1 MKTLIFILLFTQTL
15 FAQTF
20 NTAKPGDGTLPV
32 LRSIR
37 VRFVD
42 SSLFK
47 LPQQR
52 NIVINKKLIPGNTIK
67 KIAHFGD
74 LVQHFTIT
82 TNHNQ
87 MSNVDV
93 KSQLKDVLVSSKM
106 ITAGNLEALNEIFS
120 NQGKIIQEL
129 ELNLK

>member
-52 NIVINKKLIPGNTIK
+52 NIVINKKLIPGRTIK
-67 KIAHFGD
+67 KNAHFGD

-87 MSNVDV
+87 MTKVDV

-106 ITAGNLEALNEIFS
+106 IAAGKLEGLNEIFS